1 MHNRYNV
8 APVRIMYALYLYSL
22 AFCVTIFA
30 AQSTTAAESLSL
42 PRQMTWSAYGTTSTG
57 YVQAIAVSNTLR
69 KYYGTSVRVIPG
81 KNDISRIMP
90 LSRGIAEFC
99 ACGIS
104 EVYFAQEGITLF
116 ATPKWGPQPLRVL
129 FSNRGDG
136 IGHSLVMAGDLEI
149 KSLADLKGK
158 RVSWI
163 RGSPALQ
170 INSTAILA
178 FAGLTWDDVQRIDV
192 PGYRQGL
199 DALLNNSVDATWA
212 STTASHVQR
221 IAASPR
227 GVMWPAFP
235 HDDEAGWRRLWEHA
249 PHFGKTM
256 VNLGAGLEHNTSGNL
271 PFPGLGSSYPAYVG
285 YEHISDETAYALT
298 KAVIDNYKD
307 FENAAPG
314 MESYAPDRQDFRLVL
329 PYHPG
334 AIRYFREI
342 GLWSEADDVY
352 NDRLVSRQ
360 HVLAA
365 AWKETSGLDLEGQA
379 FTAAW
384 LDLRQRHLS
393 AAGFEARRP
402 VGGVRP
408 GMN

>member
-1 MHNRYNV
+1 MRQ
-8 APVRIMYALYLYSL
+8 
-22 AFCVTIFA
+22 IFA
-30 AQSTTAAESLSL
+30 LLVMVLINQSAMAEADHL

-69 KYYGTSVRVIPG
+69 KLYGTSVRIIPG

-90 LSRGIAEFC
+90 LARKLAQLC
-99 ACGIS
+99 ACGTA
-104 EVYFAQEGITLF
+104 EAYFAQEGITLF
-116 ATPKWGPQPLRVL
+116 ATRDWGPQPMRIL
-129 FSNRGDG
+129 FTNRGDG
-136 IGHSLVMAGDLEI
+136 IGHSLVMAGDLGI

-170 INSTAILA
+170 SNASGVLA
-178 FAGLTWDDVQRIDV
+178 FAGLTWDDVQRVDV

-221 IAASPR
+221 ISASPR

-235 HDDEAGWRRLWEHA
+235 HDDDAGWERLWEHA

-256 VNLGAGLEHNTSGNL
+256 VTFGADLENNTSGAV
-271 PFPGLGSSYPAYVG
+271 PYPGLGSSYPAYVG
-285 YEHISDETAYALT
+285 YDRLSDDTAYALT
-298 KAVIDNYKD
+298 KAVIDNHKD
-307 FENAAPG
+307 FANAAPG
-314 MESYAPDRQDFRLVL
+314 MESYAPDRQDFRLVM

-334 AIRYFREI
+334 AIRYFRES
-342 GLWSEADDVY
+342 GLWGEADDIHNERLLQRQDVLSQAWSEATRLNLDD
-352 NDRLVSRQ
+352 
-360 HVLAA
+360 
-365 AWKETSGLDLEGQA
+365 KA

-384 LDLRQRHLS
+384 LDIRRRHLE
-393 AAGFEARRP
+393 AAGLNVRRP
-402 VGGVRP
+402 VGGTRP
-408 GMN
+408 SGGEE

>member
-1 MHNRYNV
+1 MRT
-8 APVRIMYALYLYSL
+8 LYSPVIAFLVITVFVCQSSIADETL
-22 AFCVTIFA
+22 A
-30 AQSTTAAESLSL
+30 L

-69 KYYGTSVRVIPG
+69 KFYGISVRVIPG

-90 LSRGIAEFC
+90 LSRGLAEFC
-99 ACGIS
+99 AYGLA
-104 EVYFAQEGITLF
+104 EVYFGQEGITLF
-116 ATPKWGPQPLRVL
+116 AKPEWGPQSLRVL
-129 FSNRGDG
+129 FTNRGDG
-136 IGHSLVMAGDLEI
+136 IGHSLVMAGDLGI

-158 RVSWI
+158 RVAWI

-170 INSTAILA
+170 INASAILA

-256 VNLGAGLEHNTSGNL
+256 VSLGAGLEHNTSGNV
-271 PFPGLGSSYPAYVG
+271 PYPGLGSSYPAYVG

-298 KAVIDNYKD
+298 KAVIDNYTD
-307 FENAAPG
+307 FENAAPA
-314 MESYAPDRQDFRLVL
+314 MESYAPNRQDFRLVL
-329 PYHPG
+329 PYHP
-334 AIRYFREI
+334 
-342 GLWSEADDVY
+342 
-352 NDRLVSRQ
+352 
-360 HVLAA
+360 
-365 AWKETSGLDLEGQA
+365 
-379 FTAAW
+379 
-384 LDLRQRHLS
+384 
-393 AAGFEARRP
+393 
-402 VGGVRP
+402 
-408 GMN
+408 